1 MFENYAYK
9 WLECALDYGI
19 AECDY
24 WNMTLAE
31 AIRQIESKKR
41 QQKAQAQEKAS
52 YDYILADLVGR
63 SVSRIYSQSAEMP
76 QIADVYPLLFDKQE
90 VEQQR
95 QQKQNELSVL
105 RFKQFANTF
114 NKRFGEVKQ
123 ANE

>member
-1 MFENYAYK
+1 LFENYAYK